1 MSTSNNTTIPDT
13 REITLTVI
21 TAAELRKEKGFW
33 GSKAKPDPFAIIT
46 VDGDK
51 TMSTEAKRNTSNPE
65 WNEKFT
71 LTVSNSSVI
80 SIQIF
85 DHKKWKETEN
95 QGFLGVVTL
104 QISKIIVWN
113 SQAEYDAILTCKLK
127 PSNDSTASN
136 VTGKLIIQIN
146 AKPIQSNTPA
156 TEAAATAAIT
166 TSGNSIPVTT
176 QQQVAASASVVQTP
190 STVIN
195 TPAQT
200 QFVPQTSHPAN
211 QSFIATPTSSQANT
225 SVIYQN
231 PVLPN
236 QQVFPMAAP
245 QPNFQRPIIMSN
257 GLPPGW
263 EERRD
268 QHNRVYYVDHNTR
281 TTTWKRP
288 TLTPQINNI
297 APINP
302 AINNLNMVQS
312 FQRFNENIRPILP
325 SHEQNQIVHNQQNND
340 LPPGWEQRIT
350 PEGRVYFVDHENRTT
365 TWNDPR
371 LTLNRNQSAAYSQPL
386 PSGWEMRRNEKGR
399 IYFVDHN
406 TKITT
411 WDDPRYP
418 SELDKNVPQYKRDFR
433 RKLIYF
439 KSQARMKPS
448 SGILK
453 IEVNRNK
460 LFEDAYRII
469 MSYTP
474 NELRQKLQ
482 IKFIGEEG
490 LDYGGLTREFFFL
503 LSHEMFNPDYSL
515 FQYSHENSYTLKI
528 NPKSG
533 INPEH
538 LYYFKF
544 IGRVVG
550 MAIFHTQYLDISFT
564 VPLYKGLLNKKP
576 NFNDLESDD
585 PQLYKNF
592 KWILENEI
600 TEDFGLTFTKD
611 EEDCFGVKQ
620 SIELKENGAN
630 IPVTEEN
637 KQEYIDLMIEHS
649 INTGVEEQLKVFR
662 NGLYEIIPSDLI
674 SIFDERELELLIGG
688 INKID
693 VDDWQNNTDYR
704 SYKKDDKTVVYFWKC
719 VREFDDEMRA
729 RLLQFVT
736 GTSRIPV
743 TGFKDLQG
751 SDGPRHFTIE
761 KVGNP
766 EDLPKSHT
774 CFNRIDLPPY
784 PSYEQLKQK
793 LTLAIEEGITF
804 QQE

>member
-1 MSTSNNTTIPDT
+1 MPSSTDNQSNET

-21 TAAELRKEKGFW
+21 TAADLKKDKTFW
-33 GSKAKPDPFAIIT
+33 AKAKPDPFAIIT
-46 VDGDK
+46 VDGDQTK
-51 TMSTEAKRNTSNPE
+51 TTDAKKNTSNPE
-65 WNEKFT
+65 WNTKFT
-71 LTVSNSSVI
+71 LNVTINSVI

-85 DHKKWKETEN
+85 DQKKWKQTES

-127 PSNDSTASN
+127 PSNDLTERN

-146 AKPIQSNTPA
+146 AKPIANNTQPLS
-156 TEAAATAAIT
+156 IT
-166 TSGNSIPVTT
+166 N
-176 QQQVAASASVVQTP
+176 QQQPVAQPQSQPQTP
-190 STVIN
+190 N
-195 TPAQT
+195 QPAQIQNPVQN
-200 QFVPQTSHPAN
+200 QFIPQTSNQAN
-211 QSFIATPTSSQANT
+211 QSFIATPTSQVNT
-225 SVIYQN
+225 SLIYRPN
-231 PVLPN
+231 GAVNTN
-236 QQVFPMAAP
+236 QQLYAVP
-245 QPNFQRPIIMSN
+245 QPIQRPIILNN

-268 QHNRVYYVDHNTR
+268 QQNRVYYVDHNTH

-288 TLTPQINNI
+288 TIN
-297 APINP
+297 PINP
-302 AINNLNMVQS
+302 MNMVQS
-312 FQRFNENIRPILP
+312 FQRFNENIRPHIPNQDQNLL
-325 SHEQNQIVHNQQNND
+325 SQNQTNNVP
-340 LPPGWEQRIT
+340 LPPHWEQRIT
-350 PEGRVYFVDHENRTT
+350 PEGRIYFVDHENKIT
-365 TWNDPR
+365 TWLDPR
-371 LTLNRNQSAAYSQPL
+371 LNPNRNQNDALLTPL
-386 PSGWEMRRNEKGR
+386 PSGWEMRRNNKGR
-399 IYFVDHN
+399 IYYVDHN
-406 TKITT
+406 TKTTT
-411 WDDPRYP
+411 WDDPRLP
-418 SELDKNVPQYKRDFR
+418 SALDENVPQYKRDYR

-439 KSQARMKPS
+439 RSQAKMKQNA
-448 SGILK
+448 GTLK
-453 IEVNRNK
+453 IEVNRKK

-474 NELRQKLQ
+474 DELKQKIQ

-490 LDYGGLTREFFFL
+490 LDYGGLTREFFYL

-528 NPKSG
+528 NPNSG

-544 IGRVVG
+544 IGRVMG
-550 MAIFHTQYLDISFT
+550 MSIFHNQYLDISFT

-600 TEDFGLTFTKD
+600 TEDYGLTFTKD
-611 EEDCFGVKQ
+611 EEDCFGVKRT
-620 SIELKENGAN
+620 IDLKPDGAN

-649 INTGVEEQLKVFR
+649 INTGVEEQLNVLR
-662 NGLYEIIPSDLI
+662 IGLYEVIPSDLI
-674 SIFDERELELLIGG
+674 SIFDERELELLISGV
-688 INKID
+688 NEID

-719 VREFDDEMRA
+719 VKEFDNEMRS

-784 PSYEQLKQK
+784 TSYEQLKQK
-793 LTLAIEEGITF
+793 LILAIEEGITF

>member
-1 MSTSNNTTIPDT
+1 MSTNNNNSDNT

-21 TAAELRKEKGFW
+21 TAADLKKDKGFW

-46 VDGDK
+46 VDGDQTK
-51 TMSTEAKRNTSNPE
+51 TTDTKKNTSNPE

-71 LTVSNSSVI
+71 LNVTNNSVI

-85 DHKKWKETEN
+85 DQKKWKQTES

-127 PSNDSTASN
+127 PSNDSTVTN

-146 AKPIQSNTPA
+146 AKPI
-156 TEAAATAAIT
+156 
-166 TSGNSIPVTT
+166 
-176 QQQVAASASVVQTP
+176 
-190 STVIN
+190 IN
-195 TPAQT
+195 TPQNQIIQQNST
-200 QFVPQTSHPAN
+200 QSQSQPVNNHSQFISQNSNQPN
-211 QSFIATPTSSQANT
+211 QSFIAQNSAQNSAYRP
-225 SVIYQN
+225 N
-231 PVLPN
+231 PVVPN
-236 QQVFPMAAP
+236 QQMYNVAN
-245 QPNFQRPIIMSN
+245 PNFQRPIVLNNN

-268 QHNRVYYVDHNTR
+268 QHNRIYYVDHNTR
-281 TTTWKRP
+281 TTTWRRP
-288 TLTPQINNI
+288 TMNTQQINPNI
-297 APINP
+297 NPINP

-312 FQRFNENIRPILP
+312 FQRFNENIRPVI
-325 SHEQNQIVHNQQNND
+325 SNQEQSQLIQNVNNG

-350 PEGRVYFVDHENRTT
+350 PEGRVYFVDHETRTT

-371 LTLNRNQSAAYSQPL
+371 LDPNRNGQNAAYSKPL

-411 WDDPRYP
+411 WDDPRIP
-418 SELDKNVPQYKRDFR
+418 SALDENVPQYKRDFR

-439 KSQARMKPS
+439 RSQARMKPT
-448 SGILK
+448 SGVLK

-474 NELRQKLQ
+474 NELKQKIQ

-490 LDYGGLTREFFFL
+490 LDYGGLKREFFFL

-528 NPKSG
+528 NPQSG

-550 MAIFHTQYLDISFT
+550 MAIFHDQFLDISFT

-585 PQLYKNF
+585 PTLYKNF
-592 KWILENEI
+592 KWLLENEV
-600 TEDFGLTFTKD
+600 TEDLGFCFAKD

-620 SIELKENGAN
+620 TIELKPGGAD
-630 IPVTEEN
+630 IPVTDEN
-637 KQEYIDLMIEHS
+637 KQEYVDLMIEHS
-649 INTGVEEQLKVFR
+649 INAGVEEQLKVFR

-674 SIFDERELELLIGG
+674 SIFDERELELLISGVNE
-688 INKID
+688 IN
-693 VDDWQNNTDYR
+693 VDDWENNTDYR
-704 SYKKDDKTVVYFWKC
+704 TYKKDDKPVIYFWKC
-719 VREFDDEMRA
+719 VREFENEMRA

-761 KVGNP
+761 KAGNP

-784 PSYEQLKQK
+784 TSYEQLKQK

>member
-1 MSTSNNTTIPDT
+1 MSTSNNNSENT

-21 TAAELRKEKGFW
+21 TAADLRKDYKGFW
-33 GSKAKPDPFAIIT
+33 GSKGKPDPFAIIT
-46 VDGDK
+46 VDGDQTK
-51 TMSTEAKRNTSNPE
+51 TTDTKRNTSNPE

-71 LTVSNSSVI
+71 LNVSNNSVI

-85 DHKKWKETEN
+85 DQKKWKQTES

-127 PSNDSTASN
+127 PSNDSTVTN

-146 AKPIQSNTPA
+146 AKPIINNNLQP
-156 TEAAATAAIT
+156 
-166 TSGNSIPVTT
+166 
-176 QQQVAASASVVQTP
+176 QASVQQITSSPSQSSQTAP
-190 STVIN
+190 
-195 TPAQT
+195 T
-200 QFVPQTSHPAN
+200 QPQLVPQTSYQAN
-211 QSFIATPTSSQANT
+211 QSFIATSNATQNS
-225 SVIYQN
+225 IYRPN
-231 PVLPN
+231 AIVPN
-236 QQVFPMAAP
+236 QQLYTVAGPS
-245 QPNFQRPIIMSN
+245 NFQRPILINNN

-263 EERRD
+263 EERVD
-268 QHNRVYYVDHNTR
+268 SHNRKYYVDHNTR

-288 TLTPQINNI
+288 TINQQALI
-297 APINP
+297 ANPINP
-302 AINNLNMVQS
+302 GINNLNMVQS
-312 FQRFNENIRPILP
+312 FQRFNENMRPVVT
-325 SHEQNQIVHNQQNND
+325 SQDQNQLVQNVNNG

-371 LTLNRNQSAAYSQPL
+371 LNPNRNQNAAYNKPL

-411 WDDPRYP
+411 WDDPRIP
-418 SELDKNVPQYKRDFR
+418 SELDEHVPQYKRDYR

-439 KSQARMKPS
+439 RSQARMKPT
-448 SGILK
+448 SGQLK
-453 IEVNRNK
+453 IEINRDK

-474 NELRQKLQ
+474 NELKQKLQ

-490 LDYGGLTREFFFL
+490 LDYGGLKREFFFL

-528 NPKSG
+528 NPQSG

-550 MAIFHTQYLDISFT
+550 MAIFHDQFLDISFT

-576 NFNDLESDD
+576 NFSDLESDD
-585 PQLYKNF
+585 PTLYKNF
-592 KWILENEI
+592 KWLLENNV
-600 TEDFGLTFTKD
+600 TEDMGFVFAKD

-620 SIELKENGAN
+620 TIELKPDGAN
-630 IPVTEEN
+630 IPVTDEN
-637 KQEYIDLMIEHS
+637 KQEYINLMIEHS
-649 INTGVEEQLKVFR
+649 INAGVEEQLKVFR

-674 SIFDERELELLIGG
+674 SIFDERELELLISGVSE
-688 INKID
+688 IN
-693 VDDWQNNTDYR
+693 VDDWESNTDYR
-704 SYKKDDKTVVYFWKC
+704 TYKKDDKTVIFFWRC
-719 VREFDDEMRA
+719 VREFENEMRA

-743 TGFKDLQG
+743 TGFKYLQG

-761 KVGNP
+761 KAGNP

-784 PSYEQLKQK
+784 TSFEQLKQK

>member
-1 MSTSNNTTIPDT
+1 MSTNNNNSENT

-21 TAAELRKEKGFW
+21 TAADLKKDYKGFW
-33 GSKAKPDPFAIIT
+33 GSKGKPDPFAIIT
-46 VDGDK
+46 VDGDQTK
-51 TMSTEAKRNTSNPE
+51 TTDTKRNTSNPE

-71 LTVSNSSVI
+71 LNVSNNSVI

-85 DHKKWKETEN
+85 DQKKWKQTES

-127 PSNDSTASN
+127 PSNDSTVTN

-146 AKPIQSNTPA
+146 AKPIINNLQPQATVQQITSSPSQSSQNAP
-156 TEAAATAAIT
+156 
-166 TSGNSIPVTT
+166 T
-176 QQQVAASASVVQTP
+176 QVLS
-190 STVIN
+190 
-195 TPAQT
+195 
-200 QFVPQTSHPAN
+200 QTSSQPN
-211 QSFIATPTSSQANT
+211 QSFIATSNVTQNS
-225 SVIYQN
+225 IYRPN
-231 PVLPN
+231 AIVPN
-236 QQVFPMAAP
+236 QQLYTIPGP
-245 QPNFQRPIIMSN
+245 SNFQRPILINNNN

-263 EERRD
+263 EERVD
-268 QHNRVYYVDHNTR
+268 KHNRIYYVDHNTR

-288 TLTPQINNI
+288 TLNPQAII
-297 APINP
+297 ANPINP
-302 AINNLNMVQS
+302 GINNLNMVQS
-312 FQRFNENIRPILP
+312 FQRFNENMRPVVT
-325 SHEQNQIVHNQQNND
+325 SQDQNQLVQNVNNG

-350 PEGRVYFVDHENRTT
+350 TEGRVYFVDHENRTT

-371 LTLNRNQSAAYSQPL
+371 LNPNRNQNAAYNKPL

-411 WDDPRYP
+411 WDDPRIP
-418 SELDKNVPQYKRDFR
+418 SELDEHVPQYKRDYR

-439 KSQARMKPS
+439 RSQARMKPT
-448 SGILK
+448 SGQLK
-453 IEVNRNK
+453 IEINRDK

-474 NELRQKLQ
+474 NELKQKLQ

-490 LDYGGLTREFFFL
+490 LDYGGLKREFFFL

-528 NPKSG
+528 NPQSG

-550 MAIFHTQYLDISFT
+550 MAIFHDQFLDISFT

-585 PQLYKNF
+585 PTLYKNF
-592 KWILENEI
+592 KWLLENEV
-600 TEDFGLTFTKD
+600 TEDMGFVFAKD

-620 SIELKENGAN
+620 TIELKPGGAN
-630 IPVTEEN
+630 IPVTDEN
-637 KQEYIDLMIEHS
+637 KQEYINLMIEHS
-649 INTGVEEQLKVFR
+649 INAGVEEQLKVFR

-674 SIFDERELELLIGG
+674 SIFDERELELLISGVSE
-688 INKID
+688 IN
-693 VDDWQNNTDYR
+693 VDDWESNTDYR
-704 SYKKDDKTVVYFWKC
+704 TYKKDDKTVIFFWRC
-719 VREFDDEMRA
+719 VREFENEMRA

-761 KVGNP
+761 KAGNP

-784 PSYEQLKQK
+784 TSYEQLKQK

>member
-1 MSTSNNTTIPDT
+1 MSTSNNTTPDT

-21 TAAELRKEKGFW
+21 TAADLRKDKGFW

-46 VDGDK
+46 VDGDQTK
-51 TMSTEAKRNTSNPE
+51 TTETKKNTSNPE

-71 LTVSNSSVI
+71 LNVSNSSVI

-85 DHKKWKETEN
+85 DQKKWKQTEN

-127 PSNDSTASN
+127 PSNDSTASS

-146 AKPIQSNTPA
+146 AKPVQN
-156 TEAAATAAIT
+156 AAANT
-166 TSGNSIPVTT
+166 NSIPASTQPEVASTPVQSSNSLTT
-176 QQQVAASASVVQTP
+176 NTNPTP
-190 STVIN
+190 FI
-195 TPAQT
+195 
-200 QFVPQTSHPAN
+200 PQTSTQLN
-211 QSFIATPTSSQANT
+211 QSFIATPTSSQAN
-225 SVIYQN
+225 SPAIYQ
-231 PVLPN
+231 LPN
-236 QQVFPMAAP
+236 QQVFTVA
-245 QPNFQRPIIMSN
+245 QPNFQRPIILNNN

-312 FQRFNENIRPILP
+312 FQRFNENIRPVI
-325 SHEQNQIVHNQQNND
+325 SNQDQNQLLQNQNVNNG

-371 LTLNRNQSAAYSQPL
+371 TTMNRNQQAAYNKPL
-386 PSGWEMRRNEKGR
+386 PSGWEMRRNDKGR

-411 WDDPRYP
+411 WDDPRIP
-418 SELDKNVPQYKRDFR
+418 SALDENVPQYKRDFR
-433 RKLIYF
+433 RKFIYF
-439 KSQARMKPS
+439 KSQARMKPT
-448 SGILK
+448 SGVLK

-469 MSYTP
+469 MSCSP
-474 NELRQKLQ
+474 NDLKQKLQ

-600 TEDFGLTFTKD
+600 TEDFGLTFAKD

-784 PSYEQLKQK
+784 QTYEQLKQK
-793 LTLAIEEGITF
+793 LTLAIEEGCTF

>member
-1 MSTSNNTTIPDT
+1 MTSSTDNPSNET

-21 TAAELRKEKGFW
+21 TAADLRKDKTFW
-33 GSKAKPDPFAIIT
+33 AKAKPDPFAIIT
-46 VDGDK
+46 VDGDQTK
-51 TMSTEAKRNTSNPE
+51 TTDAKKNTSNPE

-71 LTVSNSSVI
+71 LNVTINSVI

-85 DHKKWKETEN
+85 DQKKWKQTES

-127 PSNDSTASN
+127 PSNDLTERN

-146 AKPIQSNTPA
+146 AKPIINNTQPR
-156 TEAAATAAIT
+156 IT
-166 TSGNSIPVTT
+166 N
-176 QQQVAASASVVQTP
+176 QQQSAAPAQSQPQTP
-190 STVIN
+190 NQS
-195 TPAQT
+195 AQVQNPVPN
-200 QFVPQTSHPAN
+200 QFIPQTSAQAN
-211 QSFIATPTSSQANT
+211 QSFIATPTSQVNT
-225 SVIYQN
+225 SVLYR
-231 PVLPN
+231 PN
-236 QQVFPMAAP
+236 AVNTSQPLYAVP
-245 QPNFQRPIIMSN
+245 QPIQRPIILN
-257 GLPPGW
+257 NTGLPPGW

-268 QHNRVYYVDHNTR
+268 QQNRIYYVDHNTR

-288 TLTPQINNI
+288 TMTPM
-297 APINP
+297 
-302 AINNLNMVQS
+302 NMVQS
-312 FQRFNENIRPILP
+312 FQRFNENIRPVIP
-325 SHEQNQIVHNQQNND
+325 SQEQNQLTQNQTNNVP
-340 LPPGWEQRIT
+340 LPPHWEQRIT
-350 PEGRVYFVDHENRTT
+350 PEGRIYFVDHENRTT
-365 TWNDPR
+365 TWLDPR
-371 LTLNRNQSAAYSQPL
+371 LNPSRNQNDALLTPL
-386 PSGWEMRRNEKGR
+386 PSGWEMRRNNKGR
-399 IYFVDHN
+399 IYYVDHN
-406 TKITT
+406 TKTTT
-411 WDDPRYP
+411 WDDPRLP
-418 SELDKNVPQYKRDFR
+418 SALDENVPQYKRDFR
-433 RKLIYF
+433 RKFIYF
-439 KSQARMKPS
+439 KSQAKMKPNA
-448 SGILK
+448 GTLK
-453 IEVNRNK
+453 IEVNRKK

-474 NELRQKLQ
+474 DELKQKLQ

-538 LYYFKF
+538 LFYFKF

-550 MAIFHTQYLDISFT
+550 MAIFHDRFLDISFT

-576 NFNDLESDD
+576 NFNDLESVD
-585 PQLYKNF
+585 PTLYRNF
-592 KWILENEI
+592 KWLLENEV
-600 TEDFGLTFTKD
+600 TEDMGFCFAKD

-620 SIELKENGAN
+620 TIELKPNGAN
-630 IPVTEEN
+630 IPVTDEN
-637 KQEYIDLMIEHS
+637 KQEYVNLMIEHS
-649 INTGVEEQLKVFR
+649 INAGVEEQLKVFR

-674 SIFDERELELLIGG
+674 SIFDERELELLISGVSE
-688 INKID
+688 IN
-693 VDDWQNNTDYR
+693 VDDWESNTDYR
-704 SYKKDDKTVVYFWKC
+704 TYKKDDKTVIYFWKC
-719 VREFDDEMRA
+719 VREFENEMRA

-761 KVGNP
+761 KAGSP
-766 EDLPKSHT
+766 DDLPKSHT

-784 PSYEQLKQK
+784 NSYEQLKQK

>member
-1 MSTSNNTTIPDT
+1 MSTNNNNSENT

-21 TAAELRKEKGFW
+21 TAADLKKDYKGFW
-33 GSKAKPDPFAIIT
+33 GSKGKPDPFAIIT
-46 VDGDK
+46 VDGDQTK
-51 TMSTEAKRNTSNPE
+51 TTDTKRNTSNPE

-71 LTVSNSSVI
+71 LNVSNNSVI

-85 DHKKWKETEN
+85 DQKKWKQTES

-127 PSNDSTASN
+127 PSNDSTVTN

-146 AKPIQSNTPA
+146 AKPIINNLQPQATVQQITSSPSQSSQNAP
-156 TEAAATAAIT
+156 
-166 TSGNSIPVTT
+166 T
-176 QQQVAASASVVQTP
+176 QVLS
-190 STVIN
+190 
-195 TPAQT
+195 
-200 QFVPQTSHPAN
+200 QTSSQPN
-211 QSFIATPTSSQANT
+211 QSFIATSNVTQNS
-225 SVIYQN
+225 IYRPN
-231 PVLPN
+231 AIVPN
-236 QQVFPMAAP
+236 QQLYTIPGP
-245 QPNFQRPIIMSN
+245 SNFQRPILINNNN

-263 EERRD
+263 EERVD
-268 QHNRVYYVDHNTR
+268 KHNRIYYVDHNTR

-288 TLTPQINNI
+288 TLNPQAII
-297 APINP
+297 ANPINP
-302 AINNLNMVQS
+302 GINNLNMVQS
-312 FQRFNENIRPILP
+312 FQRFNENMRPVVT
-325 SHEQNQIVHNQQNND
+325 SQDQNQLVQNVNNG

-350 PEGRVYFVDHENRTT
+350 TEGRVYFVDHENRTT

-371 LTLNRNQSAAYSQPL
+371 LNPNRNQNAAYNKPL

-411 WDDPRYP
+411 WDDPRIP
-418 SELDKNVPQYKRDFR
+418 SELDEHVPQYKRDYR

-439 KSQARMKPS
+439 RSQARMKPT
-448 SGILK
+448 SGQLK
-453 IEVNRNK
+453 IEINRDK

-474 NELRQKLQ
+474 NELKQKLQ

-490 LDYGGLTREFFFL
+490 LDYGGLKREFFFL

-528 NPKSG
+528 NPQSG

-550 MAIFHTQYLDISFT
+550 MAIFHDQFLDISFT

-585 PQLYKNF
+585 PTLYKNF
-592 KWILENEI
+592 KWLLENEV
-600 TEDFGLTFTKD
+600 TEDMGFVFAKD

-620 SIELKENGAN
+620 TIELKPGGAN
-630 IPVTEEN
+630 IPVTDEN
-637 KQEYIDLMIEHS
+637 KQEYINLMIEHS
-649 INTGVEEQLKVFR
+649 INAGVEEQLKVFR

-674 SIFDERELELLIGG
+674 SIFDERELELLISGVSE
-688 INKID
+688 IN
-693 VDDWQNNTDYR
+693 VDDWESNTDYR
-704 SYKKDDKTVVYFWKC
+704 TYKKDDKTVIFFWRC
-719 VREFDDEMRA
+719 VREFENEMRA

-761 KVGNP
+761 KAGNP

-784 PSYEQLKQK
+784 TSDRKSVV
-793 LTLAIEEGITF
+793 
-804 QQE
+804 

>member
-1 MSTSNNTTIPDT
+1 MSSNSNTDNNT

-21 TAAELRKEKGFW
+21 TAADLKKDRGFF

-46 VDGDK
+46 VDGDQTK
-51 TMSTEAKRNTSNPE
+51 TTETKRNTSNPE

-71 LTVSNSSVI
+71 LNVSNNSVI

-85 DHKKWKETEN
+85 DQKKWKQTES

-113 SQAEYDAILTCKLK
+113 SSAEYDAILTCKLK
-127 PSNDSTASN
+127 PSNDSTANN

-146 AKPIQSNTPA
+146 AKPIVNNTVQPQNPVSQNVPAQS
-156 TEAAATAAIT
+156 
-166 TSGNSIPVTT
+166 
-176 QQQVAASASVVQTP
+176 
-190 STVIN
+190 

-200 QFVPQTSHPAN
+200 PVQTQFAQTTAPAN
-211 QSFIATPTSSQANT
+211 QSFIATPTSSQAANT
-225 SVIYQN
+225 SIYRPN
-231 PVLPN
+231 VMPN
-236 QQVFPMAAP
+236 QQLYTVAP
-245 QPNFQRPIIMSN
+245 PANFQRPIIINNN

-288 TLTPQINNI
+288 TLTPQIANI
-297 APINP
+297 HNPINP
-302 AINNLNMVQS
+302 AINNINMIQS
-312 FQRFNENIRPILP
+312 LQRFNDNIRPII
-325 SHEQNQIVHNQQNND
+325 SNQDQNQLVQNVNNG

-350 PEGRVYFVDHENRTT
+350 PEGRVYFVDHETRTT

-371 LTLNRNQSAAYSQPL
+371 THPPNQGASNSAYNKPL

-411 WDDPRYP
+411 WDDPRIP
-418 SELDKNVPQYKRDFR
+418 SALDENVPKYKRDFR
-433 RKLIYF
+433 RKFIYF
-439 KSQARMKPS
+439 KSQARMKPT
-448 SGILK
+448 SGVLK
-453 IEVNRNK
+453 IEVSREK

-474 NELRQKLQ
+474 NELKQKLQ

-564 VPLYKGLLNKKP
+564 VPLYKGLLGKKP
-576 NFNDLESDD
+576 DFNDLESDD

-600 TEDFGLTFTKD
+600 TEDYGLTFSKD

-620 SIELKENGAN
+620 SIELKPDGEN

-637 KQEYIDLMIEHS
+637 KQEYINLMIEHS

-662 NGLYEIIPSDLI
+662 NGLYEIIPDDLLK
-674 SIFDERELELLIGG
+674 IFDERELELLIGG

-761 KVGNP
+761 KAGNQD
-766 EDLPKSHT
+766 DLPKSHT

-784 PSYEQLKQK
+784 NTYEQLKQK